1 MSHDDPKYTAY
12 ALNELDAN
20 ECAEIERAIL
30 AQPQASAEIAETR
43 EMAGILRETLK
54 TETAPALCEHH
65 RDAVFRAAS
74 IAGKAAKSSLESV
87 VSTAQPAWWQR
98 AGFWQLTAA
107 CLVFGFGVY
116 GIGMSLG
123 GHGQKPAEV
132 ARANDVQKV
141 QIGSLAAG
149 DSGQAEN
156 VPSLKVPTMIP
167 KEGTSTVATHFD
179 TTNKIQPGVVS
190 VPNDLANNLQSVTT
204 KGPQVVG
211 TNDPFAQMKASASIG
226 KKYPVKEILPSA
238 ASPHEQVV
246 LRADNGEVKLSGD
259 EANRYFSV
267 REYLDVRW
275 REASSLHEG
284 STYAEL
290 ARIFRHESYAD
301 GVHRFVMIRC
311 PSIKVGV
318 SFVTKEN
325 TEPEWPVPA
334 DAKIRTISKPYFE
347 PEQGN

>member
-1 MSHDDPKYTAY
+1 MSYDDQKYTAY

-30 AQPQASAEIAETR
+30 AQPQANAEIAETR

-54 TETAPALCEHH
+54 TETAPALGEHR
-65 RDAVFRAAS
+65 RDAIFRAAS
-74 IAGKAAKSSLESV
+74 IAGKSSTPVLENIV
-87 VSTAQPAWWQR
+87 AQAEPAWWQR
-98 AGFWQLTAA
+98 AGFWQLATA

-116 GIGMSLG
+116 AIGTSLG
-123 GHGQKPAEV
+123 GSRQKGDGVVQAP
-132 ARANDVQKV
+132 DVQKV
-141 QIGSLAAG
+141 QIGNLAAT
-149 DSGQAEN
+149 DDARTEAD
-156 VPSLKVPTMIP
+156 PSLKVPTLSP
-167 KEGTSTVATHFD
+167 QERTPSVAANFNATN
-179 TTNKIQPGVVS
+179 TTQHGVVP
-190 VPNDLANNLQSVTT
+190 VPTDMANKLQPVAT

-226 KKYPVKEILPSA
+226 KKIPAKDILPSVVG
-238 ASPHEQVV
+238 PQEQVV
-246 LRADNGEVKLSGD
+246 LRSDHGEVKLSGD

-284 STYAEL
+284 SSYAEL

-301 GVHRFVMIRC
+301 GIHRFVMIRC

-318 SFVTKEN
+318 SFITKEN
-325 TEPEWPVPA
+325 TEPEWPMPA
-334 DAKIRTISKPYFE
+334 DAKIRTITQPYFE
-347 PEQGN
+347 PEKGN